1 MTDKETTRGKKEIEE
16 ISEEEKAVWGVRG
29 KKYGIYLFII
39 ALAGWALASYDFNL
53 LVLALSDIAKDL
65 NLSPEQIGV
74 LGTIISLVSIFVPII
89 LGQMMDSYGRKRIW
103 MLALSVTALTT
114 GLTALVTDYY
124 QLIIVRMIAS
134 SFALSELGISITI
147 VNESVGPKF
156 RGWIY
161 SWVQGGW
168 PFGVFLAS
176 GIYLAFIQFGWRMV
190 FLAGIIPIIV
200 VVIGRYFIKEPV
212 RFENLKRMRSLV
224 KSGYDA
230 KKLSEVLEYR
240 VDLNEVNKNTLRQI
254 FATPGYVRNQL
265 IKVMIAW
272 FFYAS
277 SWMLTNVFI
286 AYFLSN
292 FYGWDPS
299 YVALLLLIS
308 GGIGY
313 FFYPLGGFIGEK
325 IGRRN
330 VLAITAALTP
340 IFAAAFL
347 FSINSLL
354 VASILYFFLYQW
366 TNGTWSGAGY
376 AYWAES
382 FPTRVRGTVMGFLT
396 GWFNFSTFVGGLM
409 FSILVSLVSPS
420 TLWIIMAIGLS
431 IGELSIL
438 AARNIKPG
446 QVLED
451 ISF

>member
-1 MTDKETTRGKKEIEE
+1 
-16 ISEEEKAVWGVRG
+16 
-29 KKYGIYLFII
+29 
-39 ALAGWALASYDFNL
+39 
-53 LVLALSDIAKDL
+53 
-65 NLSPEQIGV
+65 
-74 LGTIISLVSIFVPII
+74 
-89 LGQMMDSYGRKRIW
+89 
-103 MLALSVTALTT
+103 
-114 GLTALVTDYY
+114 
-124 QLIIVRMIAS
+124 
-134 SFALSELGISITI
+134 
-147 VNESVGPKF
+147 
-156 RGWIY
+156 
-161 SWVQGGW
+161 
-168 PFGVFLAS
+168 
-176 GIYLAFIQFGWRMV
+176 MV